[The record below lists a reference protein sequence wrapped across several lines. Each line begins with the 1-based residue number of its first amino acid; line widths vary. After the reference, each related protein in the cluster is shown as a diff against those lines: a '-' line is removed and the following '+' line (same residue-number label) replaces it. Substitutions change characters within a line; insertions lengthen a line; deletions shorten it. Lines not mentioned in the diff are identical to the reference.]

1 MSEHNTIR
9 KVLLGEKSDRM
20 RKLDQ
25 LVRQG
30 MMSSAALPMLH
41 RGLDKLQSGK
51 TLSPTERDAV
61 AKVMDSLM
69 YIVTGDDTVFQK
81 AKMYTCTGHSKA
93 LKDCGGG
100 GSICE
105 CGRGKHLPAQ
115 ADKEPVRGVQ
125 SRQARTSP
133 CRRISTSFEFEP
145 HLLLPTHTCSVL
157 GCDSL
162 GVIPS
167 QVSQT
172 EEVQGGGLMR
182 CSVYNRL
189 PACAFLI
196 LATGT
201 WSQGGRQ

>member
-1 MSEHNTIR
+1 M
-9 KVLLGEKSDRM
+9 
-20 RKLDQ
+20 
-25 LVRQG
+25 
-30 MMSSAALPMLH
+30 
-41 RGLDKLQSGK
+41 
-51 TLSPTERDAV
+51 
-61 AKVMDSLM
+61 
-69 YIVTGDDTVFQK
+69 
-81 AKMYTCTGHSKA
+81 
-93 LKDCGGG
+93 
-100 GSICE
+100 
-105 CGRGKHLPAQ
+105 
-115 ADKEPVRGVQ
+115 Q

-133 CRRISTSFEFEP
+133 CRRISTSFEIEP

-172 EEVQGGGLMR
+172 EEVQGGGLMC

>member
-1 MSEHNTIR
+1 MS
-9 KVLLGEKSDRM
+9 
-20 RKLDQ
+20 
-25 LVRQG
+25 
-30 MMSSAALPMLH
+30 H
-41 RGLDKLQSGK
+41 RGIFNK
-51 TLSPTERDAV
+51 THHLSNP
-61 AKVMDSLM
+61 K
-69 YIVTGDDTVFQK
+69 
-81 AKMYTCTGHSKA
+81 SKNVHMHRPFEGA
-93 LKDCGGG
+93 QRLRGG

-145 HLLLPTHTCSVL
+145 HLLLPAHTCSVL

-172 EEVQGGGLMR
+172 DEVQGGGRMC